1 MDFMTNNC
9 CPFRRQK
16 NLFFVFFRN
25 FYGNGRKERSL
36 EVFFSLEFCNG
47 NTKNSLSSN
56 QKSNV
61 SLPSF
66 FFPFLAAD
74 PSPSSS
80 FFLPPLFL
88 FLLPTM
94 AMTGKMDWSA
104 LAKQLQEGDTAQR
117 IQIVNEIRER
127 IDVVYTQEYEVFL
140 RHLFPVFCELLRKTI
155 PVQTVEGPEQRLR
168 NFILETLNRLPIN
181 EVLRR
186 HANELLK
193 LAMFLLEKENE
204 DNAII
209 CLRII
214 IDLHKSYQAGSDS
227 HVQQFFDVVFKIY
240 SELPEA
246 IKTIF
251 GEAGQPPRSPNQLIP
266 GMRSFKVLTDCP
278 IIVVIF
284 FQLYS
289 KSKKNIPKL
298 MQPVLDT
305 LNTKAP
311 PHAIE
316 NKQGYTDFITTQVKT
331 LSFLAYL
338 VRMYPK
344 VFASYQST
352 IPKAVISILSSCPN
366 DAVPIRKELLVATRH
381 ILASSLFNGFLVHID
396 TLLSESVLIG
406 TSRTCKEA
414 LRPLAYSAL
423 ADLVHHVR
431 MKLKFEQLSS
441 VVSLYCRN
449 MHDPTLPYPIQTLSA
464 KLLQS
469 LVDCVSDLTKVFY
482 FILFYFISL
491 LFFSSFFFFFFFFFF
506 LKFFFRLQVE
516 NLEGDG
522 FFCAFLTP
530 LSTNWVTSITA
541 YKDLSMRKT
550 RRKRLR
556 KLRPRNL
563 RPRRMLR
570 LLLPLLLFLGLYEN
584 KPAQPF

>member
-1 MDFMTNNC
+1 
-9 CPFRRQK
+9 
-16 NLFFVFFRN
+16 
-25 FYGNGRKERSL
+25 
-36 EVFFSLEFCNG
+36 
-47 NTKNSLSSN
+47 
-56 QKSNV
+56 
-61 SLPSF
+61 
-66 FFPFLAAD
+66 
-74 PSPSSS
+74 
-80 FFLPPLFL
+80 
-88 FLLPTM
+88 
-94 AMTGKMDWSA
+94 MDWGA
-104 LAKQLQEGDTAQR
+104 LAKQLQEGDTNQR

-140 RHLFPVFCELLRKTI
+140 RYLFPVFCELLRKTI
-155 PVQTVEGPEQRLR
+155 PVQTIEGPEQRLR

-214 IDLHKSYQAGSDS
+214 IELHKSYQAGSDS

-251 GEAGQPPRSPNQLIP
+251 GESAGGPPRAPNQLTP

-311 PHAIE
+311 PHAAIE

-344 VFASYQST
+344 VFAPYQNT

-469 LVDCVSDLTKVFY
+469 LVDCVSDLTKVAFS
-482 FILFYFISL
+482 FILLLFSLSLSLSLSFLFYFFPFL
-491 LFFSSFFFFFFFFFF
+491 FLFF
-506 LKFFFRLQVE
+506 
-516 NLEGDG
+516 
-522 FFCAFLTP
+522 
-530 LSTNWVTSITA
+530 
-541 YKDLSMRKT
+541 
-550 RRKRLR
+550 
-556 KLRPRNL
+556 
-563 RPRRMLR
+563 
-570 LLLPLLLFLGLYEN
+570 
-584 KPAQPF
+584 